1 MSNAIMKENWDDLSD
16 DDDDVVI
23 KPAAAAAPIIVA
35 AETVAAATVA
45 AAPNK
50 TLKKKKKPL
59 PVLVAVPE
67 GSDSEIEDPME
78 QYDLEKID
86 KQFGNHMTL
95 R

>member
-1 MSNAIMKENWDDLSD
+1 MKENWDDSSD

-35 AETVAAATVA
+35 AETVAAA
-45 AAPNK
+45 PNK
-50 TLKKKKKPL
+50 TLKKKKRPL